1 MARRALTGVAI
12 GLALSSVSVVAAQ
25 VHTLYK
31 WMNADGVAVFSE
43 TLPEGVSDYEVI
55 EMETPPEEAPDAAAR
70 ERSLERQQRWLDV
83 SRELER
89 SRLEREKAAA
99 EQRREDEPPVVV
111 VPVAPP
117 PVYVYPGF
125 RPRPHPPRH
134 PGPRPEPEPEPERP
148 PGNAFHPPP
157 KQ

>member
-1 MARRALTGVAI
+1 MNRPALTGVLFA
-12 GLALSSVSVVAAQ
+12 LALAAAVAAP

-31 WMNADGVAVFSE
+31 WTSADGVVVFSE
-43 TLPEGVSDYEVI
+43 TLPEGVTDYEVV
-55 EMETPPEEAPDAAAR
+55 EVEAPPEETPDAGAR

-99 EQRREDEPPVVV
+99 EQRREEEPPVVV

-117 PVYVYPGF
+117 PPVYVYPGV